1 MQVILSEGL
10 RKFRNVQG
18 HHCPSHKKENEGG
31 IQLKRKLSLMLAI
44 VMVFTVVAM
53 GCSSQ
58 PASATPKEEVIKI
71 GVFEPLTGA
80 NAAGGAL
87 ELEGIQLANE
97 MHPTVLGKKVE
108 LVTLDNKSDK
118 VEAANAATR
127 LVDQDKVSV
136 VLGSWGSGLSIAAGA
151 VYKEAGVPAIGT
163 SCTNPLVTLNN
174 DYYFRVCF
182 IDPFQ
187 GNVMANYA
195 FNEVGVKKVAFVIE
209 KSNDYAVGLAKYF
222 QDTFKALTGDEN
234 AIVYTGYY
242 NTGDQDFTAQ
252 LTSIKASGAQ
262 AIFAPGNFTE
272 SALVMKQAREL
283 GISLPILGGDTWETP
298 EVIEIA
304 GAAAE
309 GIVFST
315 FFDANAKL
323 TDTTTEFLKA
333 YKDKYG
339 KEPAAVTALAYD
351 AYLLALNAIE
361 RAGSAEPQAI
371 RDALAS
377 TVDFPGA
384 AGKVTLDANGDAVKS
399 AVIKT
404 VKDGKFTY
412 LTTVDPIKK

>member
-1 MQVILSEGL
+1 
-10 RKFRNVQG
+10 
-18 HHCPSHKKENEGG
+18 
-31 IQLKRKLSLMLAI
+31 LKRKLSLLLAL
-44 VMVFTVVAM
+44 VMVFSIIAV
-53 GCSSQ
+53 GCSGA
-58 PASATPKEEVIKI
+58 PAPTTGEPAKDVIKI

-87 ELEGIQLANE
+87 EIEGIKLANE
-97 MHPTVLGKKVE
+97 MYPTVLGKKVE
-108 LVTLDNKSDK
+108 LVILDNKSDK

-195 FNEVGVKKVAFVIE
+195 FNQVKVKKVAFIIE
-209 KSNDYAVGLAKYF
+209 KSNDYSVGLAKFF
-222 QDTFKALTGDEN
+222 QDTFKQLTGDEN
-234 AIVYTGYY
+234 SIVYTGYY

-252 LTSIKASGAQ
+252 LTGIEESGAE

-272 SALVMKQAREL
+272 SALIMKQAKEL
-283 GISLPILGGDTWETP
+283 GITLPILGGDTWETP
-298 EVIEIA
+298 EVIDIA
-304 GAAAE
+304 GGAAE
-309 GIVFST
+309 GVVFST

-323 TDTTTEFLKA
+323 TGETSKFLEA
-333 YKDKYG
+333 YSKKYG
-339 KEPAAVTALAYD
+339 KEPAAVTALGYD
-351 AYLLALNAIE
+351 AYILALNAIE
-361 RAGSAEPQAI
+361 RAGKAEPQAI
-371 RDALAS
+371 RDALAT
-377 TVDFPGA
+377 TVDFAGA
-384 AGKVTLDANGDAVKS
+384 AGTVTLDVNGDAVKS

-412 LTTVDPIKK
+412 LTTVEPIKK

>member
-1 MQVILSEGL
+1 M
-10 RKFRNVQG
+10 
-18 HHCPSHKKENEGG
+18 KK
-31 IQLKRKLSLMLAI
+31 KLALLLAL
-44 VMVFTVVAM
+44 VMVFSIIAV
-53 GCSSQ
+53 GCGSK
-58 PASATPKEEVIKI
+58 PASATGSDVIKI

-87 ELEGIQLANE
+87 EIEGIKLANE
-97 MHPTVLGKKVE
+97 LHPTVLGKKVE
-108 LVTLDNKSDK
+108 LVIVDNKSDK

-127 LVDQDKVSV
+127 LVDQEKVSV
-136 VLGSWGSGLSIAAGA
+136 VLGSWGSGLSIAAGSI
-151 VYKEAGVPAIGT
+151 YKDAGVPAIGT

-195 FNEVGVKKVAFVIE
+195 FNQVKVKKVAFIIE
-209 KSNDYAVGLAKYF
+209 KSNDYSVGLAKFF
-222 QDTFKALTGDEN
+222 QDTFKELTGDQN

-252 LTSIKASGAQ
+252 LTGIKESGAE

-272 SALVMKQAREL
+272 SALIMKQAKEL
-283 GISLPILGGDTWETP
+283 GLTLPILGGDTWETP
-298 EVIEIA
+298 EVIDIA

-309 GIVFST
+309 GVVFST

-323 TDTTTEFLKA
+323 TDTTTEFLDA
-333 YKDKYG
+333 YNKKYG
-339 KEPAAVTALAYD
+339 KEPAAVTALGYD
-351 AYLLALNAIE
+351 AYLLALDAIE
-361 RAGSAEPQAI
+361 RAGSADPKAI
-371 RDALAS
+371 RDAVAA
-377 TVDFPGA
+377 TKDFPGA
-384 AGKVTLDANGDAVKS
+384 AGTVTLDANGDAVKS

-412 LTTVDPIKK
+412 MTTVEPIKK